1 MFPTSGGEKA
11 RRCVRNLRGSTCV
24 ASTWVASTCVAST
37 CVASGV
43 YRSQLEERWAQG
55 DGVSSYHTGQN
66 APVHSATWR
75 S

>member
-11 RRCVRNLRGSTCV
+11 RRCVRNLRG
-24 ASTWVASTCVAST
+24 STCVAST